1 MNKYNKES
9 YLDKNKSFVFEE
21 PEYQLIGKDDLVGN
35 EFEGGWIKTLV
46 GAIVGAMIPGPGI
59 PG

>member
-1 MNKYNKES
+1 MNINNKRSHMDE
-9 YLDKNKSFVFEE
+9 NRNFAFEE
-21 PEYQLIGKDDLVGN
+21 PEYQLIGKDELVGN

-46 GAIVGAMIPGPGI
+46 GVIVGAMIPGPGI